1 MAGQIRLRIR
11 YKIYTDPWIDYLM
24 VSQEEMKAM
33 LNDTRW
39 SVKKFIESDTAMY
52 ISVIQ
57 KKGY

>member
-11 YKIYTDPWIDYLM
+11 YKIYADPWIDYLM

-39 SVKKFIESDTAMY
+39 SVKKIIESDTAMY

>member
-1 MAGQIRLRIR
+1 
-11 YKIYTDPWIDYLM
+11 M